1 MAKKYNVTVSY
12 SQEEDLVKKAA
23 GYKTLVQI
31 AINIIKSKRAIK
43 PVNLAVINK
52 SIW

>member
-23 GYKTLVQI
+23 GYKTIVAI
-31 AINIIKSKRAIK
+31 AINIAKRQKDTKA
-43 PVNLAVINK
+43 
-52 SIW
+52 S